1 METKEQYLLEA
12 KNLSKYFPV
21 KNFFGKLVQEVR
33 AVDRVNL
40 SIKKGET
47 FGLVGES
54 GCGKSTLGRTII
66 HLQKSTGGSVHF
78 NGKDITMN
86 VCIQIRAVVKLLQ
99 ERFHIAFEEAVV
111 LFYKSETYKTL
122 QETENGL
129 WAESAEYIAD
139 RYYEEQGK

>member
-47 FGLVGES
+47 FGLVES
-54 GCGKSTLGRTII
+54 P
-66 HLQKSTGGSVHF
+66 
-78 NGKDITMN
+78 
-86 VCIQIRAVVKLLQ
+86 AV
-99 ERFHIAFEEAVV
+99 ESPHWDV
-111 LFYKSETYKTL
+111 L
-122 QETENGL
+122 
-129 WAESAEYIAD
+129 
-139 RYYEEQGK
+139 

>member
-47 FGLVGES
+47 FGLWES
-54 GCGKSTLGRTII
+54 P
-66 HLQKSTGGSVHF
+66 
-78 NGKDITMN
+78 
-86 VCIQIRAVVKLLQ
+86 AV
-99 ERFHIAFEEAVV
+99 ESPHWDV
-111 LFYKSETYKTL
+111 L
-122 QETENGL
+122 
-129 WAESAEYIAD
+129 
-139 RYYEEQGK
+139 

>member
-47 FGLVGES
+47 SVWWES
-54 GCGKSTLGRTII
+54 P
-66 HLQKSTGGSVHF
+66 
-78 NGKDITMN
+78 
-86 VCIQIRAVVKLLQ
+86 AV
-99 ERFHIAFEEAVV
+99 ESPHWDV
-111 LFYKSETYKTL
+111 L
-122 QETENGL
+122 
-129 WAESAEYIAD
+129 
-139 RYYEEQGK
+139 

>member
-54 GCGKSTLGRTII
+54 GCGKSVTSLSIMGLLGR
-66 HLQKSTGGSVHF
+66 GGSVID
-78 NGKDITMN
+78 GS
-86 VCIQIRAVVKLLQ
+86 
-99 ERFHIAFEEAVV
+99 V
-111 LFYKSETYKTL
+111 LFDGKELLTMSDKEL
-122 QETENGL
+122 RFF
-129 WAESAEYIAD
+129 YICEILFWSFLVWWS
-139 RYYEEQGK
+139 YSCS